1 MIGRLSG
8 TLLEKQP
15 PEILLD
21 VNGVGY
27 AVQMPMTCFYELPNI
42 GEQAAIYTHFVVR
55 EDAQLLFG
63 FNHKKERALFR
74 ELIKANGVGPKLGL
88 AILSGMSAEQFI
100 HCVNNEDATTLVKIP
115 GVGKKTAERLVLEM
129 KDRLKDFGNDLLT
142 PFSDNAVIAPQEDPT
157 VANNPADDAV
167 AALLALGYKLAQ
179 AQKAVKA
186 VSQPDMN
193 TEALI
198 KEALKS
204 MM

>member
-1 MIGRLSG
+1 
-8 TLLEKQP
+8 
-15 PEILLD
+15 
-21 VNGVGY
+21 
-27 AVQMPMTCFYELPNI
+27 
-42 GEQAAIYTHFVVR
+42 
-55 EDAQLLFG
+55 
-63 FNHKKERALFR
+63 
-74 ELIKANGVGPKLGL
+74 
-88 AILSGMSAEQFI
+88 
-100 HCVNNEDATTLVKIP
+100 
-115 GVGKKTAERLVLEM
+115 M

-142 PFSDNAVIAPQEDPT
+142 PFSDNAVIAPQEEST
-157 VANNPADDAV
+157 VTNIPADDAV